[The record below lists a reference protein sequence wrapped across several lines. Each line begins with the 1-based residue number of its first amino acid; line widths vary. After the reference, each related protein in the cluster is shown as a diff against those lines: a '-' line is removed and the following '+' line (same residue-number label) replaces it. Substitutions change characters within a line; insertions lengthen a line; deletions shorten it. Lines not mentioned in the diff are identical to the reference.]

1 MSDALRV
8 YKHNRMSNEKLFN
21 NILVHIFIQHSDNEI
36 FFVHTSLFTIFG
48 NVRLWERGRKLW
60 PLSRTSGR
68 NCPSTWSSLAWII
81 CSDRLASMSAHN
93 APNVL
98 KFPGRNPN
106 LFNFLSSASNL
117 IWLSA
122 LIKPDQ
128 AGEAY
133 IKLEIILACYDT
145 NSKWLL

>member
-1 MSDALRV
+1 
-8 YKHNRMSNEKLFN
+8 MSNEKLFN

-36 FFVHTSLFTIFG
+36 FFVHTIYDFWQCKIVRAQTQIMTTITYLREELPKHMIVPSMNYLFKQIG
-48 NVRLWERGRKLW
+48 INVVTQCTE
-60 PLSRTSGR
+60 
-68 NCPSTWSSLAWII
+68 C
-81 CSDRLASMSAHN
+81 
-93 APNVL
+93 L

-117 IWLSA
+117 NWLSA

-133 IKLEIILACYDT
+133 IKLEIILACVTSQIDGED
-145 NSKWLL
+145 KPLLFNILMG

>member
-1 MSDALRV
+1 MSDAYV
-8 YKHNRMSNEKLFN
+8 FTNIIKCQMKLFN

-36 FFVHTSLFTIFG
+36 FFVHIIYDFWQCMIVRARSQIMTTITYLREELPKHMI
-48 NVRLWERGRKLW
+48 V
-60 PLSRTSGR
+60 
-68 NCPSTWSSLAWII
+68 LAWII
-81 CSDRLASMSAHN
+81 CSNRLASMSAHN

-117 IWLSA
+117 NWLSA

-133 IKLEIILACYDT
+133 IKLEII
-145 NSKWLL
+145 